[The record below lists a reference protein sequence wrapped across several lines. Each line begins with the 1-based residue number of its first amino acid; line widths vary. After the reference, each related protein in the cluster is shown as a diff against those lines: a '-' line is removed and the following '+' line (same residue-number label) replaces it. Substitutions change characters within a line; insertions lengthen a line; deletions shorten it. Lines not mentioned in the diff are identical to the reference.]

1 MINKLHQR
9 PVPRF
14 EPFPREMMDKCLFPC
29 GCTQDETGFR
39 FFFFLFLRFLVIS
52 RIKLLWKPVQIES
65 SSRFH
70 SVIIRIIKKIDD
82 SIISRFLT
90 LLRIFLRLESKRHL
104 EIFFVRY
111 L

>member
-39 FFFFLFLRFLVIS
+39 FFFFFFFTIS
-52 RIKLLWKPVQIES
+52 CNIADK
-65 SSRFH
+65 
-70 SVIIRIIKKIDD
+70 IIMETR
-82 SIISRFLT
+82 SN
-90 LLRIFLRLESKRHL
+90 RIFL
-104 EIFFVRY
+104 EIPQCYNSNYKKNR
-111 L
+111 